1 MTDQYGLAP
10 EDYIDD
16 LNILSNDRH
25 TQGMLFFIVLFPAI
39 IEAYSSHFCYAD
51 GI

>member
-1 MTDQYGLAP
+1 MTNQYGLAP

-16 LNILSNDRH
+16 LMRLSSENY

-39 IEAYSSHFCYAD
+39 TEAYSSYFCYVD

>member
-1 MTDQYGLAP
+1 MADQYGLMP
-10 EDYIDD
+10 EDYVYDQKIM
-16 LNILSNDRH
+16 LNDRY

-39 IEAYSSHFCYAD
+39 VEAYSSHFCYAD